1 MMKSKFAI
9 GAALAGAAV
18 FGALAVAYV
27 SAQQDAPAGS
37 GKFDTSEQDAI
48 REIVREYIIAN
59 PEVLVE
65 SLNAYSDK
73 RQADLD
79 AQMKVAAK
87 SSLSALLDERHGY
100 TTGANPAAAKVAVV
114 ELFDYH
120 CGHCKRAMG
129 TVLELTKSDP
139 DVKVVFRDYP
149 ILREES
155 DYAAQVALAAR
166 DQGKY
171 KEMHF
176 AMMGAPG
183 TLTKERVKEIA
194 EKNGVNFAAIEAKL
208 KDPAIKETLDETHRV
223 ASEMQ
228 LDGTPTFIIATLD
241 GAYVEVIPG
250 FGGEEVEAAIKEAKK
265 AAKK

>member
-9 GAALAGAAV
+9 GAALAGAAL
-18 FGALAVAYV
+18 FGALIVAYV
-27 SAQQDAPAGS
+27 SAQPDAAAN
-37 GKFDTSEQDAI
+37 GKFDSAEEEAI

-59 PEVLVE
+59 PDVLVD
-65 SLNAYSDK
+65 SLNSYAEK
-73 RQADLD
+73 RQADLET
-79 AQMKVAAK
+79 QMKSAAK
-87 SSLSALLDERHGY
+87 TSLSALLDERHGF
-100 TTGANPAAAKVAVV
+100 TTGANPAKAKVAVV

-129 TVLELTKSDP
+129 LVLDLTKNDP

-171 KEMHF
+171 KELHF
-176 AMMGAPG
+176 AMMGASG

-194 EKNGVNFAAIEAKL
+194 EKNGVDFAAIETKL
-208 KDPAIKETLDETHRV
+208 KDPVINQTLEETHRV
-223 ASEMQ
+223 AAEMQ
-228 LDGTPTFIIATLD
+228 VDGTPTFIVATLD

-250 FGGEEVEAAIKEAKK
+250 FGGEEVKAAIAEAKK